1 MEEAE
6 EAPEEEAGEEAEEAG
21 EEAEEAGEE
30 EAEEA
35 GEEEAEEEEGGG
47 ACSHTMHEAGAC
59 PPTRSMRR

>member
-6 EAPEEEAGEEAEEAG
+6 EAPEEEAG